1 MRAVL
6 QRVTSARGTVGKEE
20 TGSIGQGLLILLGV
34 HADDTEEDLQYL
46 AEKCAHLRIFPDA
59 AGKMNLSLL
68 DIGGGALVVS
78 QFTLYADTRRGRRP
92 GFTGAAEPRL
102 AEQLYEQ
109 FCERL
114 RALKIPVATGRFG
127 AYMAVSLVNDGP
139 VTIILDSAD
148 RKQK

>member
-6 QRVTSARGTVGKEE
+6 QRVTAARVTVGEEE

-34 HADDTEEDLQYL
+34 HADDTEADLQYL
-46 AEKCAHLRIFPDA
+46 VEKCANLRIFPDT
-59 AGKMNLSLL
+59 AGKLNLSLL
-68 DIGGGALVVS
+68 DIGGSALVVS

-92 GFTGAAEPRL
+92 GFTGAAGPKQ
-102 AEQLYEQ
+102 AEQLYEE
-109 FCERL
+109 FCARL

-148 RKQK
+148 RKQS